1 MKNLKRNKTK
11 MQKEIDNVK
20 KKIEWL
26 EKHQTELTSR
36 QKEDTILNLNEINN
50 MLRRFMLTCLAVNK
64 Y

>member
-1 MKNLKRNKTK
+1 